1 MCLFLVLVEDY
12 GMKICLNLCTIFF
25 SASEIGKVELE
36 LSDAIERSYQDDARM
51 LQNIL
56 DDFKDK
62 FHKCHYLILI
72 LKWLLLNIYGRQ
84 KGFHYPLLNPNLI
97 QEKVNFCQDYLTALD
112 IIDPG
117 ISHNRGRTLWETY
130 SVKAF
135 IIRLVLTIV
144 VLTLE

>member
-1 MCLFLVLVEDY
+1 MCLNLVSVEDY
-12 GMKICLNLCTIFF
+12 KHENLFLNLCTIFF

-36 LSDAIERSYQDDARM
+36 FSDAIEKSYNDDAKM

-62 FHKCHYLILI
+62 FHRCHYLILI
-72 LKWLLLNIYGRQ
+72 LKWLLLNIYGRR
-84 KGFHYPLLNPNLI
+84 KGFHYPLLNPDLI

-135 IIRLVLTIV
+135 IIRLVLNNK
-144 VLTLE
+144 